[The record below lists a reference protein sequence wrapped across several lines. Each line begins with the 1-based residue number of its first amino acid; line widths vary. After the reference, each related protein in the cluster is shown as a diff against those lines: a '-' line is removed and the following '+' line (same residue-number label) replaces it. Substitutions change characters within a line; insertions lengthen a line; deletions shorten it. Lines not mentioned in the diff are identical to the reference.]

1 VNSPGPG
8 TTIARD
14 GNRRA
19 SDGVCVFFFV
29 GGGGGGGG
37 APPQQGRLH
46 TSLGAWRG
54 LAFVVN
60 GGDGRRTEGRMT
72 LQ

>member
-1 VNSPGPG
+1 MQKFGGGRGPG
-8 TTIARD
+8 GR
-14 GNRRA
+14 G
-19 SDGVCVFFFV
+19 
-29 GGGGGGGG
+29 
-37 APPQQGRLH
+37 QQGRLH